1 VGASTKR
8 RTELDARPPAATGAS
23 APPADSREE
32 RIAATR
38 ARLGPEGLRAA
49 HTVWFVVNAVCI
61 LQAIGFASRPF
72 APEVNPALGLV
83 IALLAVPATWA
94 LAVFLTVRAGWLFA
108 AGPIVFDAFVIVMLL
123 VERLID
129 VEWRD
134 PMRVEIAIPYLVLF
148 FGSIVLMGLPM
159 LRIEPRRWL
168 VTVATTATLLLAML
182 YAIAMGV
189 G

>member
-1 VGASTKR
+1 MTASRQGQTGPG
-8 RTELDARPPAATGAS
+8 ARPPAATGA
-23 APPADSREE
+23 PASPAGSREE

-38 ARLGPEGLRAA
+38 ARLGPAGLRAT
-49 HTVWFVVNAVCI
+49 HTIWFVVNAVCI
-61 LQAIGFASRPF
+61 LQAIGFATRPF
-72 APEVNPALGLV
+72 APEINPALGLV

-94 LAVFLTVRAGWLFA
+94 LAVFLSVRAGWLFA
-108 AGPIVFDAFVIVMLL
+108 SGPIVFDAFVIVMML

-134 PMRVEIAIPYLVLF
+134 PMRAEIAIPYLVLF

-159 LRIEPRRWL
+159 LRVEPRRWL
-168 VTVATTATLLLAML
+168 VTVASTTALLLAMV